1 MKQFYRVFASAF
13 SVLLVAVLLG
23 ACSGPDASSVVSSA
37 PSSSPVSSSEASSAP
52 QASTELKSDAEVMME
67 QMWED
72 AKVGKVIGCEFPVET
87 TTIEDVQAQWGQADS
102 SDYVASAK
110 GTYDT
115 YGSKNIV
122 FGFNKGSQIFEIR
135 NLSSDLAILTYKD
148 VVEHFGTP
156 EHEATTL
163 EGEAVIGYMVSEDLR
178 IKFVFPSKEDSA
190 KLHHYMVVMPRLTEN
205 SMADDSGREW

>member
-1 MKQFYRVFASAF
+1 MKRFYRVFTGIF
-13 SVLLVAVLLG
+13 SVLLMAALLG
-23 ACSGPDASSVVSSA
+23 GCGVPDVSSAVSSA
-37 PSSSPVSSSEASSAP
+37 PSSSQVSSSGTSSVP
-52 QASTELKSDAEVMME
+52 QANTEPLSDAEAMMQE
-67 QMWED
+67 MMDE
-72 AKVGKVIGCEFPVET
+72 AKLGKVIGCEFPVET

-135 NLSSDLAILTYKD
+135 NLSSDLGILTYKD
-148 VVEHFGTP
+148 VIEHFGTP

-178 IKFVFPSKEDSA
+178 IKFVFSSSEDGA
-190 KLHHYMVVMPRLTEN
+190 KLHHYMVVMPKLTEN